1 MLASLLKAY
10 PGSEFVVQYRK
21 DEHKDVLLQF
31 SSHIRP
37 LKGELAELSSVTTH
51 PFDCRADVYRLLDLL
66 QLPFKTRL
74 SSPKRLLELT
84 SSSMPQSEQLFV
96 L

>member
-51 PFDCRADVYRLLDLL
+51 PFDC
-66 QLPFKTRL
+66 
-74 SSPKRLLELT
+74 
-84 SSSMPQSEQLFV
+84 
-96 L
+96 